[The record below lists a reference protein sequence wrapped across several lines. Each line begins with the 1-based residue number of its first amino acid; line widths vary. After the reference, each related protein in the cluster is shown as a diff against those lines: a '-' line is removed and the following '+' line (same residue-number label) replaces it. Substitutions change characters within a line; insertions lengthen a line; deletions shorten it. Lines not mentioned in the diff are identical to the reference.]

1 MGHEHDSHDDDSYL
15 EGFLETAFTTL
26 DQDLEETVV
35 AGFRDPTELPPQHPR
50 YEVLEHLGR
59 GAVGDI
65 YRVQDRDLGRR
76 LALKV
81 LRPAHL
87 SDANLIEHL
96 REEFAPLQPAAAS
109 RRGARPRVR
118 HPRRRPPP
126 TSR

>member
-1 MGHEHDSHDDDSYL
+1 VIRPSS
-15 EGFLETAFTTL
+15 
-26 DQDLEETVV
+26 
-35 AGFRDPTELPPQHPR
+35 PPQHPR

-96 REEFAPLQPAAAS
+96 REESRLCSQLPHPGVVPSTSPAPSTTAA
-109 RRGARPRVR
+109 
-118 HPRRRPPP
+118 P